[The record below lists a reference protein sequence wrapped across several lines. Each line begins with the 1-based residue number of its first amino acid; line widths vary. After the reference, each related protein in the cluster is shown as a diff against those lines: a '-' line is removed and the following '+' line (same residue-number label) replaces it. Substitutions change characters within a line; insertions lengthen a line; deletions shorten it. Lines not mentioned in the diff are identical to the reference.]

1 MSCVYNNFGSFSY
14 TFWQDDW
21 SGQCRGQNFHI
32 SQYVTVCL
40 CAHPLIIATTVCVVF
55 VFLIGMLSC
64 WSKLPKLPLTSIGEN
79 MGWLSRDYA
88 PNCCYMVLE
97 GYMLLLFLYVVA
109 YFPDLGTVGNNDC
122 CCRSNDVGNFFFLFH
137 IYLLALSQP
146 PWTPL
151 LSLSPPVN
159 SVETPF

>member
-1 MSCVYNNFGSFSY
+1 MSQHN
-14 TFWQDDW
+14 
-21 SGQCRGQNFHI
+21 
-32 SQYVTVCL
+32 TVCL
-40 CAHPLIIATTVCVVF
+40 CAHPLIIITTVSMCCFCF
-55 VFLIGMLSC
+55 VY
-64 WSKLPKLPLTSIGEN
+64 WNVKPLVKVPQFSFNLRRGKN
-79 MGWLSRDYA
+79 MGWLSQDYA

-146 PWTPL
+146 PLNPPSS
-151 LSLSPPVN
+151 LSLLQSAQ
-159 SVETPF
+159 